1 MTSQRQLRTAQGVA
15 PAGSDDLSTELLP
28 AESALLRYEEAWR
41 ELAHRIERPSCFAFP
56 AFFRAWLRTLAEDV
70 LTNVVVATRGSELRG
85 ILLIMR
91 ASVWR
96 GPTCVP
102 RHDYAPS
109 DQTFMPQARRPIPL
123 RQIAS
128 VTSMPAA
135 MPGPALICM
144 AADRLA
150 VTEAFAR
157 LLALQ
162 QGWDVLVLPAFDEEQ
177 PAWLRALQLAGLR
190 PRTLPLHRTL
200 QGLATLRPFDDM
212 LAEQSRNFRKSVR
225 RARTAAAECG
235 MTFVVHEGRDAVT
248 PRRLDDFA
256 AVAGASWKQ
265 PTRDG
270 TTLVIPYEGQQRRF
284 FEALLADADSDL
296 TPVLTEAAVDGQ
308 PVNMLLSFRHRA
320 TLTAVLTFWTGR
332 HAAASPGLLTLAET
346 IDWANERGIVRFDFN
361 ATHDWVRHFADE
373 KRAID
378 NVFAFAPTFRGR
390 IFGALSDA
398 TRTLKAR
405 LAR

>member
-1 MTSQRQLRTAQGVA
+1 M
-15 PAGSDDLSTELLP
+15 
-28 AESALLRYEEAWR
+28 
-41 ELAHRIERPSCFAFP
+41 
-56 AFFRAWLRTLAEDV
+56 
-70 LTNVVVATRGSELRG
+70 
-85 ILLIMR
+85 
-91 ASVWR
+91 
-96 GPTCVP
+96 P
-102 RHDYAPS
+102 R
-109 DQTFMPQARRPIPL
+109 ARRPIPL

-135 MPGPALICM
+135 MPGPALICV

-200 QGLATLRPFDDM
+200 QGLATLRPFEDI

-235 MTFVVHEGRDAVT
+235 MKFVVHEGRDAVT
-248 PRRLDDFA
+248 RRLEDLA
-256 AVAGASWKQ
+256 AVAGTSWKQ

-270 TTLVIPYEGQQRRF
+270 TALIIPYEGRQRRF
-284 FEALLADADSDL
+284 FETLLADADSDL
-296 TPVLTEAAVDGQ
+296 TPVLAEAAVDGQ
-308 PVNMLLSFRHRA
+308 PVNMQLSLRHRA
-320 TLTAVLTFWTGR
+320 SLTGVLSFWTGR

-346 IDWANERGIVRFDFN
+346 IDWADERGIVRFDFN

-373 KRAID
+373 RRAID
-378 NVFAFAPTFRGR
+378 NVFAFAPNLRGQS
-390 IFGALSDA
+390 FGVLSDA

>member
-1 MTSQRQLRTAQGVA
+1 MKFERQLRTAPGV
-15 PAGSDDLSTELLP
+15 PAAGTAELSTELLP
-28 AESALLRYEEAWR
+28 AEAALLRYEEAWR
-41 ELAHRIERPSCFAFP
+41 ELAYRIERPNCFALPGFY
-56 AFFRAWLRTLAEDV
+56 RAWLQTLAKDV
-70 LTNVVVATRGSELRG
+70 LTNVVVATRGSELCG
-85 ILLIMR
+85 ILPIMR

-109 DQTFMPQARRPIPL
+109 DRTFMPRARRPIPL

-135 MPGPALICM
+135 MPGPALICV

-150 VTEAFAR
+150 VTEAFAK

-162 QGWDVLVLPAFDEEQ
+162 HGWDVLVLPAFDEEQ
-177 PAWLRALQLAGLR
+177 PAWLRALQVAGLR

-200 QGLATLRPFDDM
+200 QGLGTLRPFDDI
-212 LAEQSRNFRKSVR
+212 LAEQSRNFRKNVR

-235 MTFVVHEGRDAVT
+235 MEIVIHEGRDAVT
-248 PRRLDDFA
+248 RRLEDLA

-265 PTRDG
+265 PRRDG
-270 TTLVIPYEGQQRRF
+270 TTLVIPYEGQQRCF
-284 FEALLADADSDL
+284 FETLLADADSGL
-296 TPVLTEAAVDGQ
+296 IPVLAEAAVDGQ
-308 PVNMLLSFRHRA
+308 PINMQLSLLHRA
-320 TLTAVLTFWTGR
+320 SLTGVLTFWTGG
-332 HAAASPGLLTLAET
+332 HAAASPGLLTLAKT
-346 IDWANERGIVRFDFN
+346 IDWAGEKGIFRFDFN

-373 KRAID
+373 RRAID
-378 NVFAFAPTFRGR
+378 NVFAFAPTLRGR
-390 IFGALSDA
+390 TFGALSDA